1 MSPGRGWSLG
11 LAVGSWRGVWIR
23 KRVVGI
29 AKEIPEKS
37 HGLTGFGPVVRAGL
51 EGGGKLRRAGPIVK
65 TGV

>member
-1 MSPGRGWSLG
+1 M
-11 LAVGSWRGVWIR
+11 
-23 KRVVGI
+23 VGI

-37 HGLTGFGPVVRAGL
+37 HGLTGRGPVAGAGV